1 MGPKEVIWQ
10 TGELFGCVLEAHLNL
25 SHPLIKLSKAIDW
38 QVIEST
44 FAAHCVSACG
54 RPALPPRLV
63 AGLLYLQHAFDCS
76 AEMVVNT

>member
-38 QVIEST
+38 QD
-44 FAAHCVSACG
+44 
-54 RPALPPRLV
+54 L
-63 AGLLYLQHAFDCS
+63 D
-76 AEMVVNT
+76 